1 MIDYKLKLMNDE
13 DDTLNFSTMRQN
25 YKAYPREENNLGDDS
40 SRFLLDYRNLC
51 DTIID
56 DITYLS
62 SNNIH
67 EIIDSVLFPLH
78 IVGEK

>member
-1 MIDYKLKLMNDE
+1 MIDYKLKLMNYE

-67 EIIDSVLFPLH
+67 EIIYSVLFPLH
-78 IVGEK
+78 IGGAK

>member
-40 SRFLLDYRNLC
+40 SRFFLDYRNFC

-67 EIIDSVLFPLH
+67 EIIYSVLFPLH
-78 IVGEK
+78 IGGAK